1 MTTDRR
7 RRRGI
12 RPELRTMLMVAHR
25 ELLTFRRNPARMIVT
40 LVQPV
45 AFLFI
50 LGSGLQAASQAVGG
64 LDYRSYIFP
73 GVVAMAVIMPSF
85 FAAGS
90 VVYDRE
96 FGFLREML
104 AAPVA
109 RWSIV
114 LGKCLGGATIAALH
128 GAVVVACA
136 GLVDVP
142 YTPRVV
148 LGLVGLAWLLGF
160 TVVAVGLVLASR
172 SRQFQNYMST
182 VNLFAL
188 PMILASG
195 ALFPLSGLPDW
206 LGVVTRLDP
215 MAYVVDPM
223 RRIVFPTLDFSTPV
237 AESVWLIP
245 SEPRVTWGDT
255 FVVPA
260 WAELLL
266 LGVIAATALFVAIR
280 RFDRAT

>member
-1 MTTDRR
+1 M
-7 RRRGI
+7 RG
-12 RPELRTMLMVAHR
+12 ELRTVGMVALR
-25 ELLTFRRNPARMIVT
+25 ELLTFRRNPARMLVT
-40 LVQPV
+40 LVQPI
-45 AFLFI
+45 AFLLI
-50 LGSGLQAASQAVGG
+50 LGAGLDAAAQAVGG
-64 LDYRSYIFP
+64 LDYRAYIYP
-73 GVVAMAVIMPSF
+73 GVIAMAVIMPAF

-104 AAPVA
+104 AAPVH

-136 GLVDVP
+136 PIVDVP
-142 YTPRVV
+142 IDVRGVV
-148 LGLVGLAWLLGF
+148 GLLALAWLLGF
-160 TVVAVGLVLASR
+160 TLVAFGLTIAAR
-172 SRQFQNYMST
+172 ARQFQNYMST

-215 MAYVVDPM
+215 LAYIVDPM
-223 RRIVFPTLDFSTPV
+223 RRIVFPHLNFSNAIAQNTYLV
-237 AESVWLIP
+237 P
-245 SEPRVTWGDT
+245 SEARVTWGDDT
-255 FVVPA
+255 IVPL
-260 WAELLL
+260 WAELLIIA
-266 LGVIAATALFVAIR
+266 GIAALSLLTAIR
-280 RFDRAT
+280 RFDRGS

>member
-1 MTTDRR
+1 MSA
-7 RRRGI
+7 
-12 RPELRTMLMVAHR
+12 ELRTVAMVAYR
-25 ELLTFRRNPARMIVT
+25 ELLTFRRNPARMLVT

-50 LGSGLQAASQAVGG
+50 LGAGLDAAAQAVGG
-64 LDYRSYIFP
+64 LDYRAYIFP

-104 AAPVA
+104 AAPVH

-114 LGKCLGGATIAALH
+114 LGKCIGGATIAALH
-128 GAVVVACA
+128 GGVVVACA
-136 GLVDVP
+136 HFVEVP
-142 YTPRVV
+142 TTPRMVF
-148 LGLVGLAWLLGF
+148 GLLALAWLLGF
-160 TVVAVGLVLASR
+160 TVVAFGLTFAAR
-172 SRQFQNYMST
+172 ARQFQSYMSL
-182 VNLFAL
+182 VNLVAL

-206 LGVVTRLDP
+206 LGVATRLDP
-215 MAYVVDPM
+215 LAYVVDPM
-223 RRIVFPTLDFSTPV
+223 RRLVFPLLDFSTPIAQETFLV
-237 AESVWLIP
+237 P
-245 SEPRVTWGDT
+245 SEARVTWGAA
-255 FVVPA
+255 VVPV

-266 LGVIAATALFVAIR
+266 LVAIAAGSLVIAVR
-280 RFDRAT
+280 RFDRGA